1 AGLKEPE
8 PQDLVSASV
17 LLATPEQAA
26 QKMTNPWILLK
37 TRALGELVPEAGLK
51 LEQLIDKSPMPR
63 EISLFLLQDHHVRLA
78 ELEVARYSA
87 WLPRIRRD
95 AVRKK
100 EQESERLGQE
110 AKKRMKRPRQGGD
123 AAPRTRSSF
132 PPQRTRGIESGK
144 ILLLRETPRRTARK
158 WN

>member
-1 AGLKEPE
+1 VLPPRTHHVLAVAGLTEPE

-37 TRALGELVPEAGLK
+37 IKALGELVPEAGLK
-51 LEQLIDKSPMPR
+51 LEQLIDKGHMPR
-63 EISLFLLQDHHVRLA
+63 EISVFLLQDHHVRLS

-100 EQESERLGQE
+100 EQESERLVQE
-110 AKKRMKRPRQGGD
+110 AKKRMKRPRQ
-123 AAPRTRSSF
+123 
-132 PPQRTRGIESGK
+132 
-144 ILLLRETPRRTARK
+144 
-158 WN
+158 

>member
-1 AGLKEPE
+1 VLPPRTHHVLPVAGLKEPE

-95 AVRKK
+95 AV
-100 EQESERLGQE
+100 
-110 AKKRMKRPRQGGD
+110 
-123 AAPRTRSSF
+123 
-132 PPQRTRGIESGK
+132 
-144 ILLLRETPRRTARK
+144 
-158 WN
+158 